1 MPLPPLRRNTAP
13 TIWYRV
19 LVARR
24 LGMACIYAAALTT
37 YTASSLW
44 CSAQVSTTHTTQGQ
58 DATADIVEALRA
70 GNFDRALQL
79 SKTALDRSPRDYR
92 LWALSGMAHAGAS
105 KPAAALTAYQ
115 HALKLAPTYLPALEG
130 AAQIEYQQGSD
141 RARPL
146 ILRVL
151 ALRPA
156 DSTSHAMLAVIDYK
170 AKNCTEAVLHFQQAG
185 GLLEAQPQLL
195 AEYASCLATL
205 SRYEEAIPILQ
216 QILKIDPRRQS
227 ARYNLALAQWNA
239 NHIQDALVTLQP
251 LIETNPDDEDVLTL
265 AADIYES
272 NNDTPHAVELL
283 RKAILANPK
292 KVEAYL
298 EFSTLSYNHASLQVG
313 INMLNT
319 GLTQLPN
326 EPRLYLARAVLYSEK
341 GDLPQAME
349 DFETVNRL
357 DPNLSFAGVAEGL
370 ARSEQHKSKEALASF
385 RAAAKAHP
393 NDAFTQY
400 LLAEALSEQEL
411 APGTPEHVE
420 AVAAATN
427 ATTLDPRLLSAL
439 NLLSTLALRDG
450 HTQLAIDYSQ
460 RALRVD
466 PNDQQA
472 LYHLL
477 LALRKTDRKDEV
489 AAVLKRLIAA
499 RNATQSGTPKKRY
512 NLEEVPATQPSTSTP

>member
-1 MPLPPLRRNTAP
+1 MLSPNGMPTTPRTRSLRWR
-13 TIWYRV
+13 
-19 LVARR
+19 
-24 LGMACIYAAALTT
+24 
-37 YTASSLW
+37 
-44 CSAQVSTTHTTQGQ
+44 
-58 DATADIVEALRA
+58 
-70 GNFDRALQL
+70 
-79 SKTALDRSPRDYR
+79 
-92 LWALSGMAHAGAS
+92 
-105 KPAAALTAYQ
+105 
-115 HALKLAPTYLPALEG
+115 
-130 AAQIEYQQGSD
+130 
-141 RARPL
+141 
-146 ILRVL
+146 
-151 ALRPA
+151 
-156 DSTSHAMLAVIDYK
+156 
-170 AKNCTEAVLHFQQAG
+170 
-185 GLLEAQPQLL
+185 
-195 AEYASCLATL
+195 
-205 SRYEEAIPILQ
+205 
-216 QILKIDPRRQS
+216 
-227 ARYNLALAQWNA
+227 
-239 NHIQDALVTLQP
+239 P

-265 AADIYES
+265 AADVYES

-292 KVEAYL
+292 KVDAYL

-313 INMLNT
+313 INMLNA

-341 GDLPQAME
+341 GDLSQAME

-411 APGTPEHVE
+411 APGTPEYVE
-420 AVAAATN
+420 AVAAATR
-427 ATTLDPRLLSAL
+427 ATTLDPHLLSAL

-460 RALRVD
+460 RALTVD

-489 AAVLKRLIAA
+489 TAVLKRLVAA
-499 RNATQSGTPKKRY
+499 RNAAQSGTPKKRY
-512 NLEEVPATQPSTSTP
+512 KLEEVPATQPSTSTP